1 MIKYLLVCGSISRAM
16 EDSVCM
22 YISMSASDFPASEAR
37 YARGKPHTHLKALCC
52 WPSNG
57 MNAGYKFSKVRY
69 DTWLVLRRI
78 HPTRDS
84 VIHRKWSCSPI
95 SDIPSVAFCSVIY
108 MVYSEWVLDPVA

>member
-1 MIKYLLVCGSISRAM
+1 
-16 EDSVCM
+16 M

-69 DTWLVLRRI
+69 GHVAGVAARYTPHKRQCDT
-78 HPTRDS
+78 
-84 VIHRKWSCSPI
+84 
-95 SDIPSVAFCSVIY
+95 
-108 MVYSEWVLDPVA
+108 